1 MSHVVLSATVCVKVP
16 THGAGPAALRIPAD
30 ARVIWSELALPD
42 SALPSLVLGFLE
54 ITRSGD
60 VRALPHSKDGSTPLS
75 FTCSHIRSLESSN
88 HIRRSRLTSVV
99 NGHNLICVQKAV

>member
-42 SALPSLVLGFLE
+42 SALPSLVLGFLQ
-54 ITRSGD
+54 ITRGD
-60 VRALPHSKDGSTPLS
+60 VRALPPQRMGVHLCPLHVA
-75 FTCSHIRSLESSN
+75 TLAALRAAI
-88 HIRRSRLTSVV
+88 TSGGVAAPV
-99 NGHNLICVQKAV
+99 LLMVTI